1 MAIEA
6 ERLLAVFEARFTSL
20 EKALTR
26 ARGDANKTFADIEKA
41 GTRAENALARV
52 GSRGTP
58 GLTRMRGEISRT
70 RIETSNLA
78 AQFNDIGVQLASG
91 QSPFLIALQQGTQI
105 NQALGGA
112 GLRGTVGALG
122 GAFASLLNPV
132 SLATIAVIG
141 LGGAAVQY
149 FTSLLSDGEKS
160 AEVLKREADL
170 INQVAK
176 EWGDTLPAIRAYA
189 EERQKLATQAQLQE
203 ATDIGLEAAY
213 AEAREQV
220 RGLNVDVVDL
230 LGRLQDAGAAPEAIA
245 RLQETFAALG
255 QAVRDEKGGV
265 EEANAVHAAL
275 TSLFDTTAIPATADL
290 AKQFDALAAA
300 IATASANAVQLRS
313 DLAIQDFNARNPLGT
328 IGPVFSSGGQ
338 FINESELQTVRANAT
353 KSQFQ
358 LDQERLAKS
367 RRGGVSE
374 AEREAQAVADLIAQL
389 QFERELVGAT
399 ALEREKATAL
409 RRAGAAATAE
419 QKAQIE
425 QLVTATYNEKEAI
438 KQQEEAYKTLQEVGK
453 TALNSLATALS
464 DGKLEGQELLS
475 ILAQVAQQLLSM
487 PSLGGGGGFG
497 GFLSGILGSIFHQ
510 GGVVGQG
517 GPKRNVN
524 PAVFAGAP
532 RYHSGGVAGLRPGEV
547 PAILQKGEIVLPKG
561 AGARQASPQQITI
574 TLVGEEGEMFTPRV
588 QQISGQTAGVVVRE
602 SRPQLSRDAV
612 NAVQTAS
619 RNRPGI
625 FRS

>member
-20 EKALTR
+20 EKALTK

-41 GTRAENALARV
+41 GTRAENALASV

-70 RIETSNLA
+70 RVETSNLA
-78 AQFNDIGVQLASG
+78 AQFNDIGVQLAGG

-105 NQALGGA
+105 NQALGGG
-112 GLRGTVGALG
+112 GLRATVGALG

-141 LGGAAVQY
+141 LGGTAIQY

-160 AEVLKREADL
+160 AEVLKREAEL

-189 EERQKLATQAQLQE
+189 EEREKLATQAQLQE
-203 ATDIGLEAAY
+203 ATDISLEAAY
-213 AEAREQV
+213 SEARAQV
-220 RGLNVDVVDL
+220 KALNIDIVDL
-230 LGRLQDAGAAPEAIA
+230 LARLQNAGAAPEAIA
-245 RLQETFAALG
+245 RLQEAFAALD

-265 EEANAVHAAL
+265 EEANAVHSSL
-275 TSLFDTTAIPATADL
+275 SSLFDSTSIPATAAL
-290 AKQFDALAAA
+290 AAQFDALASS
-300 IATASANAVQLRS
+300 IATASERAVQLRS
-313 DLAIQDFNARNPLGT
+313 DLAIQDFNARNPLGAV
-328 IGPVFSSGGQ
+328 GPVYSGGGQ
-338 FINESELQTVRANAT
+338 FIDSMELQNRRANAT

-358 LDQERLAKS
+358 IEQARLPKG
-367 RRGGVSE
+367 RGGVSE
-374 AEREAQAVADLIAQL
+374 AEREAKAVADLIEQL
-389 QFERELVGAT
+389 QFEREMVGAT
-399 ALEREKATAL
+399 ALEREKANAI

-438 KQQEEAYKTLQEVGK
+438 KQQEQAYKTLQEVGK

-464 DGKLEGQELLS
+464 DGKLEGRELLS

-487 PSLGGGGGFG
+487 PSVRGGGGIG

-517 GPKRNVN
+517 GPKRNVH

-547 PAILQKGEIVLPKG
+547 PAILQKGEVVLPKG
-561 AGARQASPQQITI
+561 TGARQAGPQQMII
-574 TLVGEEGEMFTPRV
+574 TLVGEEGAMFTPRV
-588 QQISGQTAGVVVRE
+588 QQISGQTAGVIVRE
-602 SRPQLSRDAV
+602 FRPQLSRDAV